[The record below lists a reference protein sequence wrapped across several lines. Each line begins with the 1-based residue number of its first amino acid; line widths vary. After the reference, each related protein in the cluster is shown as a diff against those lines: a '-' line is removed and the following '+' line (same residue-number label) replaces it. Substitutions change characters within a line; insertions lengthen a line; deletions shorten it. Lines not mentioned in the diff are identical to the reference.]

1 LSPRDCLGNDAWL
14 SCCKIQR
21 EPAKSL
27 KYFANLAAHCGVVAS
42 ILRHVMNSA
51 TKGRLIGLVGL
62 ASVALWL
69 TLSLGS
75 DFYLCL
81 TSLRWLTVPVRITS
95 SDVSTGVSNM
105 GRWWLP
111 ELTYE
116 YQVGGQTY
124 RSSNIRYLMPPF
136 YHAEG
141 ARQIQTAYPKGAQ
154 VQAAIDPQKPSRS
167 VLEPG
172 IPEGM
177 WWRGLIPLFFWALT
191 GYIFY
196 EIRNPHRRFL
206 LLRDPETAGQE

>member
-1 LSPRDCLGNDAWL
+1 
-14 SCCKIQR
+14 
-21 EPAKSL
+21 
-27 KYFANLAAHCGVVAS
+27 
-42 ILRHVMNSA
+42 M
-51 TKGRLIGLVGL
+51 GLLGL

-81 TSLRWLTVPVRITS
+81 KSLRWPTAHVTITS

-105 GRWWLP
+105 GRWWQP

-116 YQVGGQTY
+116 YEVGGHSY
-124 RSSNIRYLMPPF
+124 RSTSIRYLMPAF

-141 ARQIQTAYPKGAQ
+141 ARQIQAAYPKGAQ
-154 VQAAIDPQKPSRS
+154 VQAAIDPENPARS

-172 IPEGM
+172 IPDGM
-177 WWRGLIPLFFWALT
+177 GWRGLIPLFFWILA

-196 EIRNPHRRFL
+196 EIRNPQRRL
-206 LLRDPETAGQE
+206 LLLPDVETAGQE

>member
-1 LSPRDCLGNDAWL
+1 
-14 SCCKIQR
+14 
-21 EPAKSL
+21 
-27 KYFANLAAHCGVVAS
+27 
-42 ILRHVMNSA
+42 MNPA
-51 TKGRLIGLVGL
+51 TKGRLIGLLGL

-69 TLSLGS
+69 TLSLGT

-81 TSLRWLTVPVRITS
+81 KSVRWPTVPVTITS

-105 GRWWLP
+105 GRWWQP

-116 YQVGGQTY
+116 YQVGGQRY
-124 RSSNIRYLMPPF
+124 RSSGIRYLMPAF

-154 VQAAIDPQKPSRS
+154 VQAAFDPANPSQS

-177 WWRGLIPLFFWALT
+177 WWRAFIPLFFWMLT

-196 EIRNPHRRFL
+196 EIRHPHRRFL
-206 LLRDPETAGQE
+206 LLPDVETAGQE

>member
-1 LSPRDCLGNDAWL
+1 
-14 SCCKIQR
+14 
-21 EPAKSL
+21 
-27 KYFANLAAHCGVVAS
+27 
-42 ILRHVMNSA
+42 MNSA
-51 TKGRLIGLVGL
+51 TKGRLVGL
-62 ASVALWL
+62 FGLTVVAVWL

-81 TSLRWLTVPVRITS
+81 TSLRWPTASVTITS
-95 SDVSTGVSNM
+95 SDVSTGVSSM
-105 GRWWLP
+105 GRWWQP

-116 YQVGGQTY
+116 YRVGSQSY
-124 RSSNIRYLMPPF
+124 RSSSIRYLMPAF

-141 ARQIQTAYPKGAQ
+141 ARQIQASYPKGAQ
-154 VQAAIDPQKPSRS
+154 LQAAINPRNPSQS

-177 WWRGLIPLFFWALT
+177 WWRGVIPLFFWILT

-196 EIRNPHRRFL
+196 EIRHPQRRFL

>member
-1 LSPRDCLGNDAWL
+1 
-14 SCCKIQR
+14 
-21 EPAKSL
+21 
-27 KYFANLAAHCGVVAS
+27 
-42 ILRHVMNSA
+42 MNSA
-51 TKGRLIGLVGL
+51 TKGRLIGLLGL
-62 ASVALWL
+62 TVVAVWL

-75 DFYLCL
+75 GFYLCL
-81 TSLRWLTVPVRITS
+81 KSLRWPMVPVRITS

-105 GRWWLP
+105 GRWWQP

-116 YQVGGQTY
+116 YRVGGQSY
-124 RSSNIRYLMPPF
+124 RSNSIRYLMPAF

-141 ARQIQTAYPKGAQ
+141 ARQIQAAYHQGAQ
-154 VQAAIDPQKPSRS
+154 VRAAVDPANPSRS

-191 GYIFY
+191 GYILY
-196 EIRNPHRRFL
+196 EIRNPQRRVL